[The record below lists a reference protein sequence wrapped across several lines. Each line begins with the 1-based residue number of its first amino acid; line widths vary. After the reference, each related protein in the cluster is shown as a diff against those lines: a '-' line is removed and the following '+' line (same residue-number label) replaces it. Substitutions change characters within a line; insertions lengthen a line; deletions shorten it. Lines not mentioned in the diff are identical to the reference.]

1 MTVFHP
7 APALEAS
14 DVDAAV
20 ALLRSRGLRLSA
32 ARRVVLEALYAADGP
47 VSADQIAAGLDGAVP
62 PSDLA
67 SVYRNLDTLEQLG
80 LVRHAHLGHGP
91 GLYTLAASRR
101 REYLACDGCG
111 AFAAVEPAVLD
122 PVRDAVRAA
131 TGYEARFTHFPIVG
145 LCPRCADGDRGR
157 TRSPWR
163 AGPEREA
170 RAHAHP

>member
-91 GLYTLAASRR
+91 GLYSLAAARR
-101 REYLACDGCG
+101 REYLVCDACG
-111 AFAAVEPAVLD
+111 AFTAVEPGDLD
-122 PVRDAVRAA
+122 GVRDAIRAA

-145 LCPRCADGDRGR
+145 LCPACA
-157 TRSPWR
+157 
-163 AGPEREA
+163 AGGAEPDHHHEEPG
-170 RAHAHP
+170 HAHP